1 MLCWNPVLQQPQKQL
16 CYRGLNTRASRT
28 FFNGMQRLSSESI
41 TLSTSRKTRDLSWS
55 LPCDLRKMSTFKV
68 GCMARYCV
76 KAN

>member
-1 MLCWNPVLQQPQKQL
+1 MLCWNFCAARGQL

-55 LPCDLRKMSTFKV
+55 LPYDLRKMSTFKV
-68 GCMARYCV
+68 GCMVTTSRRT
-76 KAN
+76 NF